1 VTIRGTFDRASAAP
15 RLGEYRCEACGYGAV
30 RPSAP
35 GRCPMCSGN
44 IWTIA
49 DETAPPLLIAE
60 DTDIPLARESRG
72 GADLGSVFLGVPLS

>member
-1 VTIRGTFDRASAAP
+1 MTVRDTFDRSSAAQ

-49 DETAPPLLIAE
+49 AETALPLLLTE
-60 DTDIPLARESRG
+60 DMDIPLTREYG
-72 GADLGSVFLGVPLS
+72 GADLGSVFPGVPLS